1 MKKISFLILL
11 LFISALSAQDV
22 IERHSGVLQKEQQA
36 YYKMAA
42 GNINPNTLNYDLRYQ
57 RMDLELNPAQSMV
70 SGSVTSHFIPNQSMN
85 AIYFDL
91 SHAVPVSQVLYH
103 GVSIPFQQ
111 LPTKELRIDFV
122 AARPANV
129 LDSLTIHYAGAPDL
143 TYNALKTSMQN
154 GVPIMASLNEPYGAQ
169 DWFPTKQSLNDK
181 IEKFDF
187 KITTPDTFSVAANGL
202 LMSETALPNNRK
214 LTFWRTNYPMTAYL
228 AAVSITNFTKLN
240 DVIGNPPIPFVN
252 YVYPT
257 TAADPAK
264 MANIEWTKQA
274 MITFENYFGAYPFRN
289 EKYGHMEFDYGGTCM
304 EHQTMS
310 SMSSWGRGVIAHELA
325 HQWFGDKVTCKTWND
340 IWINEGFAVFGEH
353 VAYEKILL
361 SPSAFLQYLQGQK
374 DYITSVDNGSTYV
387 PDASLM
393 NVGRIFH
400 GRLTYAKGGYLLRM
414 IKWMVSDPVFYNA
427 LQQYHVRPNLAYNYA
442 SVDDFKASF
451 LQSTGRDL
459 TEFFNDW
466 YYNQGHPTY
475 NITWNQL
482 PNQSIAFRVNQT
494 QSHASVSYFD
504 MQLPIRVNGT
514 HGEVAYFAPNNTVN
528 NEYFVFP
535 LNFTV
540 ASVDFN
546 YEFQILE
553 KNSTVTRDLTMNV
566 AETGLQEFVIYPVPA
581 GDELNIKGIDRTV
594 PYKIFSADGR
604 LVKNGKYN
612 PETAINVSELVKG
625 AYIINIDGR
634 SVKFTKK

>member
-1 MKKISFLILL
+1 MKKISSLILIV
-11 LFISALSAQDV
+11 LFGALSAQDV
-22 IERHSGVLQKEQQA
+22 IHRHTGVLQKEQHV
-36 YYKMAA
+36 YHKMDA
-42 GNINPNTLNYDLRYQ
+42 GNVNPNTLNYDLRYQ

-70 SGSVTSHFIPNQSMN
+70 TGSVTSHFIPNQSMN
-85 AIYFDL
+85 SIYFDL
-91 SHAVPVSQVLYH
+91 SHVIPVSQVLYH

-122 AARPANV
+122 SPRPANV

-187 KITTPDTFSVAANGL
+187 KIITPDAFSVAANGM
-202 LMSETALPNNRK
+202 LMSETAMPNNRK

-228 AAVSITNFTKLN
+228 AAVAITNFTKLN
-240 DVIGNPPIPFVN
+240 DVIGNPPMPFVN

-274 MITFENYFGAYPFRN
+274 MVTFENYFGTYPFRN

-353 VAYEKILL
+353 LAYEKIMLT
-361 SPSAFLQYLQGQK
+361 PTAFLQYLESQK
-374 DYITSVDNGSTYV
+374 DYITSVNDGSTYV
-387 PDASLM
+387 PTASLT

-414 IKWMVSDPVFYNA
+414 IKWMVTDPVFYQA
-427 LQQYHVRPNLAYNYA
+427 LQQFHQRAHLAYNYA
-442 SVDDFKASF
+442 SVDDFKTSI

-482 PNQSIAFRVNQT
+482 SNQSIAFRVNQS
-494 QSHASVSYFD
+494 QSHPSVSYFD
-504 MQLPIRVNGT
+504 MNLPIRVNGT
-514 HGEVAYFAPNNTVN
+514 NGEVAYFAPYNTVN

-546 YEFQILE
+546 YEYQILE
-553 KNSTVTRDLTMNV
+553 KNSTMIRDLTMNV
-566 AETGLQEFVIYPVPA
+566 AETSSDEFAVYPVPA
-581 GDELNIKGIDRTV
+581 TEILHIKGISRTA
-594 PYKIFSADGR
+594 PYRIFSMDGR
-604 LVKNGKYN
+604 LVKKGEYQ
-612 PETAINVSELVKG
+612 PETAIPVSDLVKG
-625 AYIINIDGR
+625 TYIIVIEDK
-634 SVKFTKK
+634 SVKFTRK

>member
-1 MKKISFLILL
+1 MKKIFSLILL
-11 LFISALSAQDV
+11 VFISALSAQDV

-36 YYKMAA
+36 YSKMAA

-122 AARPANV
+122 APRPANV

-143 TYNALKTSMQN
+143 TYNALKSSMQN

-387 PDASLM
+387 PDASLT

-414 IKWMVSDPVFYNA
+414 IKWMVGDSVFYNA

-514 HGEVAYFAPNNTVN
+514 NGEVAYFAPNNTAN

-546 YEFQILE
+546 YEYQILE
-553 KNSTVTRDLTMNV
+553 KNSTITRDLTMNV
-566 AETGLQEFVIYPVPA
+566 AETRTQEFVIYPVPA

-604 LVKNGKYN
+604 LVKNGKYS